1 MGATDPPNGINPKG
15 SQVETSDPDPQEDPP
30 VDSDP
35 SQTTTPEDQTTP
47 PGAARAAP
55 KELVSTGMSGL
66 DAQFGGGIPQGALY
80 LVTSSPTTATSTFLA
95 QYAAAGLDEGET
107 VYYFSLEHPKQE
119 VVAEIKKYL
128 DDENGVKNLHLIDGY
143 PSQFRDVPPE
153 ARQRLDIPEGADLLG
168 ALEHLMVDPKLKS
181 PVRIIVESLSEFLD
195 QYPEERVFRALRV
208 MRAVARRLPGT
219 GVITMVSDLHENR
232 TNALAK
238 HLADGVVE
246 FHVERKGFGI
256 YPYIAITKMRGVTGS
271 ARLLLFK
278 ETEQGL
284 WLESTKRV
292 Y

>member
-1 MGATDPPNGINPKG
+1 
-15 SQVETSDPDPQEDPP
+15 
-30 VDSDP
+30 VDADS
-35 SQTTTPEDQTTP
+35 SQTTTPDEQPSP
-47 PGAARAAP
+47 PNATRAWST
-55 KELVSTGMSGL
+55 ELVSTGMSGL

-95 QYAAAGLDEGET
+95 QYAAAGLEEGET
-107 VYYFSLEHPKQE
+107 VYYFSLEHPGKE
-119 VVAEIKKYL
+119 VTAQIKKFL
-128 DDENGVKNLHLIDGY
+128 KNKDQLQNLQLIDGY
-143 PSQFRDVPPE
+143 PRQFRDVPPE
-153 ARQRLDIPEGADLLG
+153 ARQRLDIPEGEDLLG
-168 ALEHLMVDPKLKS
+168 ALEHLLVDPALKS
-181 PVRIIVESLSEFLD
+181 PVRIIVESLSELLE
-195 QYPEERVFRALRV
+195 QYPHERVFRAMRV
-208 MRAVARRLPGT
+208 LRAVSRRLPGT
-219 GVITMVSDLHENR
+219 GVVTMVSDLHEKR

-238 HLADGVVE
+238 HLSDGVVE